1 MFYRVHGSGQ
11 ARKGSGHLA
20 RGVQKQEM
28 GLQLVGVSPGTDYV
42 QIFGTMRWS
51 SQVPYCK
58 GRPLPVQEY
67 VSIGECGIPGT
78 SDKVSTIN
86 IILK

>member
-1 MFYRVHGSGQ
+1 MMWMFYRVHGSGQ

-42 QIFGTMRWS
+42 QIFGTMR
-51 SQVPYCK
+51 
-58 GRPLPVQEY
+58 
-67 VSIGECGIPGT
+67 
-78 SDKVSTIN
+78 
-86 IILK
+86 